1 MLTTLEDQL
10 LNGLTKLQ
18 EEVGPL
24 LKKIEQYLPGNG
36 EHAVSEDVK
45 TVQVSTVY
53 DTDQRLEA
61 NSLRIVPRWTLLRV
75 RSKSGHRAAV

>member
-24 LKKIEQYLPGNG
+24 LEKIEQYLPGNG

-45 TVQVSTVY
+45 M
-53 DTDQRLEA
+53 
-61 NSLRIVPRWTLLRV
+61 
-75 RSKSGHRAAV
+75 